1 MMFIMLRYV
10 VLLLSCLFLGIQL
23 HANSAIALPVQTK
36 ASQAGVFDFLS
47 ETMLLEHNLDEQ
59 FVSSSMSNLMTL
71 YVTFSYIKAGFVKM
85 EDKFKASKE
94 AWQKGGNSIFLRAGQ
109 LVAVRDLINGIITTS
124 ANDACITLAE
134 GISGSQEEFV
144 KEMNRIAQKLNLTK
158 SHFTNVIGAQDQNQV
173 MSARDLITLIVNL
186 LKDFPEYYHLFSKK
200 DFKYNN
206 IYQESL
212 NMLLPDDNR
221 VDCMIAAYTDTG
233 YGAIVSANHEG
244 RKIFM
249 FINGLQTKEERLS
262 EIKQLLDYSFNNFSS
277 KTIFNKDN
285 KVKEIAVRGGN
296 SKHVGAAFNKDV
308 TISYPKGSYDTVK
321 TFFSH
326 DNTISAPIKKGQEI
340 GKFHIQIPGFTEQ
353 IIPIYATDTVKKIS
367 FFEKI
372 WYIFFQKAD
381 EAIAQ

>member
-1 MMFIMLRYV
+1 MSRYV
-10 VLLLSCLFLGIQL
+10 VLLLSCFFFGIQVCI
-23 HANSAIALPVQTK
+23 NNAIALPLQTK
-36 ASQAGVFDFLS
+36 ASQVGIFDFLS
-47 ETMLLEHNLDEQ
+47 ETMLLEHNIDEQ
-59 FVSSSMSNLMTL
+59 FVSSAMSNLMTL
-71 YVTFSYIKAGFVKM
+71 YVTFSYIKAGFVRM
-85 EDKFKASKE
+85 EDKFKTSKE

-158 SHFTNVIGAQDQNQV
+158 SHFTNVIGAQDENQV
-173 MSARDLITLIVNL
+173 MSARDLIILMVNL
-186 LKDFPEYYHLFSKK
+186 FKDFPEYYHLFSKK

-206 IYQESL
+206 IYQESI
-212 NMLLPDDNR
+212 NMLLPDNR
-221 VDCMIAAYTDTG
+221 VDCMIATHTDIG
-233 YGAIVSANHEG
+233 YGSIVAAKHEG

-285 KVKEIAVRGGN
+285 KVKEITVRGGD
-296 SKHVGAAFNKDV
+296 SKYVGAAFNKDV

-326 DNTISAPIKKGQEI
+326 DNTISAPIEKGQEI
-340 GKFHIQIPGFTEQ
+340 GKFYIQIPGFTEQ
-353 IIPIYATDTVKKIS
+353 IIPIYATDTVNKIS

-372 WYIFFQKAD
+372 WNIFFPKTN
-381 EAIAQ
+381 EATAK